1 MLPHT
6 KLKYLPKSSVQC
18 SGMRTTPEGF
28 SHELRRRL
36 HELDT
41 RMISLRKAYRKVTF
55 SPHTPKPM
63 DPDDYS
69 EKRGPGLRQ

>member
-1 MLPHT
+1 MFPHT
-6 KLKYLPKSSVQC
+6 KVKYLPKSPAHC
-18 SGMRTTPEGF
+18 RNTPEGF
-28 SHELRRRL
+28 SHELRKRL

-63 DPDDYS
+63 DPDDYL